1 MTLETMI
8 AYTAMLSLPLWLVV
22 EEVLHRFA
30 SAAKVRATA
39 PAVAEAD
46 RRAPESA
53 QAA

>member
-8 AYTAMLSLPLWLVV
+8 AYTAVLGLPLWLVV

-30 SAAKVRATA
+30 AGAKALVAVPVA
-39 PAVAEAD
+39 PEAEG
-46 RRAPESA
+46 RAPEGA